1 MIGLKDVWFMRWRVF
16 TPKKTWK
23 QLVKS
28 DLKRMNLS
36 MSDALNYNKCRN
48 LLRGG

>member
-1 MIGLKDVWFMRWRVF
+1 MVYEVEVF